1 MPIRVRY
8 QNDPSQECTI
18 RPTPL
23 ISITSNVL
31 KNGAGETYG
40 VTYDITLTGT
50 LLPDEGSPYALDSTS
65 TQGGAFDAPY
75 PFRDAGS
82 FGGDN
87 PAPTHVGPYS
97 AFDSNRSHTGIKR
110 PPQQL
115 VPMEDSATA
124 ILSKQRAL
132 RALFAQDG
140 QRVEITDIREDLP
153 AIICYPRVTN
163 ISFSE
168 GTYVL
173 RSDFSIN
180 LQADILLH
188 PEADAVRPDLDGTL
202 IPIGSGSV
210 GSEDPRSGK
219 KITEDALVVALSGAF
234 IENYS
239 ESWNIEVDD
248 SQGEVIDIETETIAP
263 RSYRISHSVNATG
276 KTHYMHR
283 EGNTPLKV
291 PAWESARKFVTN
303 RLGRDA
309 TGAYP
314 NKFPSAGGV
323 EIIGSGTLDLI
334 NKYGGYNLVRTENVD
349 EAGGSYSVTEN
360 WFLSSGVAYEN
371 YNVNVSTSTSSPFV
385 SVALDGNIT
394 GLSTFS
400 PSGTINGGKDTQSIL
415 DDTEKATSAYD
426 NALHKYNEIAL
437 SGYFG
442 VGSQIYKRA
451 NNMVAVTLNSQPN
464 SVTVGAN
471 KFAGTLSYQLQF
483 DNRPTNI
490 ISGVVSENIE
500 VNDTYPGDVFATIPV
515 IGRKTGPVL
524 QYLGGRTEHRRDVS
538 LSFVMDYTRIP
549 YGSGRHPLLLQK
561 PSIVEPTASQ
571 IADLIGQLS
580 PKREPNVRKCFISPP
595 SESWNPKAGTYSFNI
610 SFTYELDK

>member
-8 QNDPSQECTI
+8 QNDPAQECTI

-219 KITEDALVVALSGAF
+219 KITEDTLVVALSGAF

-314 NKFPSAGGV
+314 NKFPTAGGV

-360 WFLSSGVAYEN
+360 WFIWRGLRSGSEYAFRVSYVLESGRESVLSNYSLSRTWGRDLSQDNLPDDWQLTHFGRDRGVWPGPEVDSDNDGAT
-371 YNVNVSTSTSSPFV
+371 NVEEF
-385 SVALDGNIT
+385 L
-394 GLSTFS
+394 
-400 PSGTINGGKDTQSIL
+400 
-415 DDTEKATSAYD
+415 
-426 NALHKYNEIAL
+426 
-437 SGYFG
+437 
-442 VGSQIYKRA
+442 
-451 NNMVAVTLNSQPN
+451 
-464 SVTVGAN
+464 
-471 KFAGTLSYQLQF
+471 AGTNPTDPESKLELSIINMEVGQRLTWKAEPGSVYQLQQSGAIGSPTSWI
-483 DNRPTNI
+483 NVGRPL
-490 ISGVVSENIE
+490 VASEN
-500 VNDTYPGDVFATIPV
+500 VVG
-515 IGRKTGPVL
+515 
-524 QYLGGRTEHRRDVS
+524 
-538 LSFVMDYTRIP
+538 LSMETVADIAFYRVVRI
-549 YGSGRHPLLLQK
+549 R
-561 PSIVEPTASQ
+561 
-571 IADLIGQLS
+571 
-580 PKREPNVRKCFISPP
+580 
-595 SESWNPKAGTYSFNI
+595 
-610 SFTYELDK
+610 